1 MDSIGGNRRN
11 SGKSPPGQAPLYNQ
25 TLLANI
31 FQRHSHYETSHFAR
45 NSAIF
50 RIFQQCPV
58 CACHDISGA
67 VYLFVAGESINGP
80 RVFNSKRAFVHDTW
94 QCTQRRCILCNFW
107 HRMHATRTGFQI
119 RETFVCAYYRRA
131 LMHPSKEGAA
141 CFFYRTAYTCT
152 SSHPPV
158 VFLYPPNFK

>member
-58 CACHDISGA
+58 CACYDISGA

-94 QCTQRRCILCNFW
+94 QCTQRRCILCVQLLTQDARDPDWFSNQGNLCV
-107 HRMHATRTGFQI
+107 RLLSPRVNAPLERGGC
-119 RETFVCAYYRRA
+119 V
-131 LMHPSKEGAA
+131 L
-141 CFFYRTAYTCT
+141 
-152 SSHPPV
+152 
-158 VFLYPPNFK
+158 FLSNRVYVH